1 VLRRPLLG
9 CLLVAAA
16 LSLASWSPLA
26 GAAFA
31 VCVVLSPGL
40 VAMALNRVRDRPPLE
55 F

>member
-40 VAMALNRVRDRPPLE
+40 VALALNRLSDRSPIE